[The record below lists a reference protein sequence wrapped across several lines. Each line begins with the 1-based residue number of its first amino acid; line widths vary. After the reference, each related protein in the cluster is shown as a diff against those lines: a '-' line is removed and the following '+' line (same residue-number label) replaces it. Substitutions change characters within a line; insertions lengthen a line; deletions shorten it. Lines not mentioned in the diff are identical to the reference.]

1 MAREQQ
7 IRGFGR
13 KRSLVLR
20 AQGSSWQFLNK
31 IDILGPS
38 SFHMSSLEIV
48 RVQKVFHPDP
58 FPWCCLEFLGFLCGK
73 ILGSCI
79 AFRSCA
85 FERFALLYLSAH
97 THTHT
102 HTQANTVRVTNI
114 SKELVLK
121 KETLQTIAT
130 YKEWQNKE
138 KVLVFVMVMVMVMEK
153 TK

>member
-20 AQGSSWQFLNK
+20 AQGSSWQFLNR
-31 IDILGPS
+31 IDIVGPS
-38 SFHMSSLEIV
+38 SFHMLSLEIV
-48 RVQKVFHPDP
+48 RIQEGCYPDP
-58 FPWCCLEFLGFLCGK
+58 FPSCCLEFLGFLCGK

-85 FERFALLYLSAH
+85 FERFALLNLSAH
-97 THTHT
+97 NT

-114 SKELVLK
+114 SKDLVLK
-121 KETLQTIAT
+121 KGNFTDNSDI
-130 YKEWQNKE
+130 
-138 KVLVFVMVMVMVMEK
+138 
-153 TK
+153 